1 MQKRLQF
8 FSQEWLQLHLQVGL
22 RPTVSGAV
30 QILSDLEVRTQIS
43 RRKQLTALNFRPIL
57 DFPASSRANLG
68 VRGPARVGGAADLRA
83 PARLAPPARNRPLLV
98 DRTSDPHA
106 HLARPP
112 ARQPATHHRG
122 SGGHHLLTP
131 ARRMHSQKLFE
142 ERRGRDPRPHPL
154 SFSRLLCF
162 LRSHHWLPAS
172 DTGRTAGLRRDAIG
186 RRRRRSA
193 GGLLAIGRGAAGG
206 LNRSPGRGGFCQS
219 ATLGPAAA

>member
-1 MQKRLQF
+1 MQKRLQC
-8 FSQEWLQLHLQVGL
+8 FSQESLQLHLQAGL

-30 QILSDLEVRTQIS
+30 QIFSDLEVRAQIS

-68 VRGPARVGGAADLRA
+68 VRRPAGVGGAADLRV

-98 DRTSDPHA
+98 DLTSDPHA

-112 ARQPATHHRG
+112 AGQPATHHRG

-131 ARRMHSQKLFE
+131 ARRMLAQKLFE
-142 ERRGRDPRPHPL
+142 KRRGRDLRPHPL
-154 SFSRLLCF
+154 AFSRLLCF

-172 DTGRTAGLRRDAIG
+172 DTGEPRACSGTRLGDV
-186 RRRRRSA
+186 
-193 GGLLAIGRGAAGG
+193 AAA
-206 LNRSPGRGGFCQS
+206 R
-219 ATLGPAAA
+219 PAACSRLSEAPPGV